1 MPCSESRTTTTVTE
15 PTPRRSSERF
25 DRIPRPGPR
34 ADQRR
39 DDQGKEALY
48 STSPSSAPSAQVEV
62 SCARCGVQTGL
73 SLAGAVRVAA
83 SPAVWDPFRDR
94 VRARCPAC
102 DQRAWLTVRA
112 GQGLRVLLRRRASE

>member
-1 MPCSESRTTTTVTE
+1 MTE
-15 PTPRRSSERF
+15 PTPRRSSDRF

-34 ADQRR
+34 GDRRR

-62 SCARCGVQTGL
+62 RCAQCGVETGL
-73 SLAGAVRVAA
+73 SLPGAIRVAA
-83 SPAVWDPFRDR
+83 SPAVWDPFHDR

-102 DQRAWLTVRA
+102 GQRAWLTVRA
-112 GQGLRVLLRRRASE
+112 GQGLRVLLRRRNSD